1 MHARR
6 RVPVGMRVYTFNILD
21 VTIFNCLS
29 PYKGSF
35 DAVSSALL
43 VIKGREG
50 SVDMYSASEPQPEN
64 YSCTCKLV
72 LMANPRARCFLSP
85 ASLQLQ
91 QLPSGQQVSDILQQ
105 MCGEISQTT
114 TAEMV
119 EVANSAAPR
128 SKLQDLLPVY
138 FYSWQLQSSE
148 AVIIHL
154 LLHYFILWRDRDGS
168 ERREDRQALEEY
180 IERLKTRVA
189 ELEKKLDAS
198 QSEIRK
204 TKAELEETEPEV
216 NRLTKQVQD
225 LKMENEKLQNA
236 HDEVSAC
243 HLSFQLG

>member
-1 MHARR
+1 M
-6 RVPVGMRVYTFNILD
+6 
-21 VTIFNCLS
+21 S

-50 SVDMYSASEPQPEN
+50 SVDMHSASEPQPEN
-64 YSCTCKLV
+64 YSRTCKLV
-72 LMANPRARCFLSP
+72 LMANSRSVIQNPRARCFLSP
-85 ASLQLQ
+85 ASLQ

-114 TAEMV
+114 TAEIV

-138 FYSWQLQSSE
+138 FYSWQLQSLE
-148 AVIIHL
+148 AVIIYL
-154 LLHYFILWRDRDGS
+154 LLNYFILWRDRDGS

-198 QSEIRK
+198 QSEIHK
-204 TKAELEETEPEV
+204 TKAELKEPDPEPFFI

-225 LKMENEKLQNA
+225 LKMENKKLQSA

-243 HLSFQLG
+243 PSVIPAWPMLP

>member
-1 MHARR
+1 MH
-6 RVPVGMRVYTFNILD
+6 
-21 VTIFNCLS
+21 
-29 PYKGSF
+29 
-35 DAVSSALL
+35 
-43 VIKGREG
+43 
-50 SVDMYSASEPQPEN
+50 SASEPQPEN

-72 LMANPRARCFLSP
+72 LMANSRSAIQDPRARCFLSP
-85 ASLQLQ
+85 ASLQ
-91 QLPSGQQVSDILQQ
+91 QLPSGQEVSDILQQ

-128 SKLQDLLPVY
+128 NKLQDLLPVY
-138 FYSWQLQSSE
+138 FYSWQLRSPE

-168 ERREDRQALEEY
+168 ERREDRQAFEEY

-216 NRLTKQVQD
+216 NRLTKQVQN

-243 HLSFQLG
+243 PSVIPAWPMLP